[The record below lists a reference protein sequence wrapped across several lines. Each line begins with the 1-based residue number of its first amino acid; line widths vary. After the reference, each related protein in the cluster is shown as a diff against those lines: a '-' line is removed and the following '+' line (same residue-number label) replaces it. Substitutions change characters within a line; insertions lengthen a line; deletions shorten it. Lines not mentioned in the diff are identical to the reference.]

1 LFVPLEVWMLALVAV
16 VWVASAEAKKP
27 APLATPGG
35 WVPVG
40 TAGGQCY
47 NPPDFAALGVGDR
60 RLAWNNVRNEM
71 MAQWRGEKGDGM
83 SVDGK
88 VVTDVETALL
98 AKAERVEQVSR
109 DNYEACKK
117 AFGGSGIGEW
127 QSWLVSL
134 PGQLTA
140 GECSTPPLDYTLFD
154 YLSINNSWQ
163 INAGVC
169 KGDHYKIVGSTQD
182 YYQIVPNGPWINVEG
197 DPNGKPEPG
206 SPCTTEECKPG
217 MLVMKFT
224 GMSGVS
230 TIYAVGAQRDFTA
243 PEHGK
248 ISVMINDANL
258 SDNKYK
264 VEGRLEHHT
273 SIEYGPASK

>member
-1 LFVPLEVWMLALVAV
+1 MIGVVALVLVSA
-16 VWVASAEAKKP
+16 AEAKKP
-27 APLATPGG
+27 APVVVPTG

-47 NPPDFAALGVGDR
+47 NPPDFAALGPGDR

-71 MAQWRGEKGDGM
+71 MSQWRGEKGDGF
-83 SVDGK
+83 SIDEK

-98 AKAERVEQVSR
+98 AKAERVEQVAK
-109 DNYEACKK
+109 DNYAACKK
-117 AFGGSGIGEW
+117 AFEGGGTGEW
-127 QSWLVSL
+127 QRWLVGL

-140 GECSTPPLDYTLFD
+140 GECTTPPLDYTLFD
-154 YLSINNSWQ
+154 YLSINSGWQ

-169 KGDHYKIVGSTQD
+169 KGDHFKVQGSPQD

-197 DPNGKPEPG
+197 DASGRPESG

-217 MLVMKFT
+217 QLVMKFV
-224 GMSGVS
+224 GASGVE
-230 TIYAVGAQRDFTA
+230 TIYAVGLMREFTA

-248 ISVMINDANL
+248 ISVMVNDANL